1 MPKFREIPKVFH
13 TLDAYDPFVA
23 RKELPQNFYILRQLL
38 RSVCGIVCGQ
48 RKYEKIH
55 SAKKLQKAKENT
67 RNSKISGVF
76 LELLGGFEPPTSSLP
91 SDFWRFL

>member
-38 RSVCGIVCGQ
+38 FIRSCKKMFKDVS
-48 RKYEKIH
+48 R
-55 SAKKLQKAKENT
+55 KLQLAQIVPQNVNAYFGNCDVIT
-67 RNSKISGVF
+67 
-76 LELLGGFEPPTSSLP
+76 LGDMDVSMSHLIT
-91 SDFWRFL
+91 

>member
-1 MPKFREIPKVFH
+1 MNH
-13 TLDAYDPFVA
+13 TKKKSGVPD
-23 RKELPQNFYILRQLL
+23 KTSGTSL